1 MADEKNTNRQND
13 TNLQDNTNRQDDTN
27 QPKSM
32 SASAGANTGTARQG
46 DVKSE
51 RGGEQSDQI
60 SGETQKGAHNQEMEN
75 RNPQGNKP
83 NRNQSARQEGDKF

>member
-1 MADEKNTNRQND
+1 MADENNMNQND
-13 TNLQDNTNRQDDTN
+13 TNKPR
-27 QPKSM
+27 SM
-32 SASAGANTGTARQG
+32 SAAAGAHTGGTARQG

-83 NRNQSARQEGDKF
+83 NQNQSSRQEGNKF